1 MSLRMA
7 VVGVGS
13 LGQHHARIL
22 SGLEGVELVAVV
34 DKNLGR
40 AKEIAGKYGTA
51 ALPEYMDLPEL
62 DGVVVASPTVFH
74 LEHAAYFLGK
84 GTAVLC
90 EKPMASSL
98 AECDKILKAG
108 NETGAPL
115 LIGHIE
121 HFNPAV
127 EAAREKITAPGF
139 MEIDRLGVFTGRSLD
154 VDVVYDLMIH
164 DIEISMSLVRRPL
177 EKIDAI
183 GVSVLSDHIDIAN
196 ARLTFEGGC
205 VANLT
210 ASRISRDKIRK
221 LRLFE
226 RNSYFSIDYADQSVE
241 AFKVEK
247 TGEKRNILPLDVP
260 VEKKEPLLAE
270 LQHFINVI
278 KGGARPNVGGDA
290 GREAVRIAALIVDI
304 INAKW
309 QKTP

>member
-22 SGLEGVELVAVV
+22 SQLEGVELVAVA
-34 DKNLGR
+34 DRNLER
-40 AKEIAGKYGTA
+40 AKEIAGKFHTDAVGDHRE
-51 ALPEYMDLPEL
+51 LGEL

-74 LEHAAYFLGK
+74 VEHASYFLKK
-84 GTAVLC
+84 GAAVLC
-90 EKPMASSL
+90 EKPMASSIE
-98 AECDKILKAG
+98 ECDRILEAAKG
-108 NETGAPL
+108 TGSHL

-127 EAAREKITAPGF
+127 EAASEKITAPGF

-164 DIEISMSLVRRPL
+164 DIEISMSLVRKPL

-226 RNSYFSIDYADQSVE
+226 KNSYFSIDYADQSVE
-241 AFKVEK
+241 AFRVER
-247 TGEKRNILPLDVP
+247 TGDKRNILPLDVP

-270 LQHFINVI
+270 LQHFISVI
-278 KGGARPNVGGDA
+278 RGGARPKVDGDA
-290 GREAVRIAALIVDI
+290 GREAVRIAAMIVDA

-309 QKTP
+309 QKTG

>member
-1 MSLRMA
+1 MTLKIA

-22 SGLEGVELVAVV
+22 SGLDGVELVAVV
-34 DKNLGR
+34 DKNGDR
-40 AKEIAGKYGTA
+40 AKEIAGKYNTA
-51 ALPEYMDLPEL
+51 AMTEYRDLPEL

-74 LEHAAYFLGK
+74 LEHAAHFLGK

-90 EKPMASSL
+90 EKPMAASL
-98 AECDKILKAG
+98 EECDRILEAR
-108 NETGAPL
+108 ERTGAAL
-115 LIGHIE
+115 LVGHIE

-127 EAAREKITAPGF
+127 EAAREKVSSPGF

-164 DIEISMSLVRRPL
+164 DIEISMSLVKKPV
-177 EKIDAI
+177 EIVDAI

-226 RNSYFSIDYADQSVE
+226 KNSYFSVDYADQSVE
-241 AFKVEK
+241 AFRVDNSD
-247 TGEKRNILPLDVP
+247 GKRSILPLGIH

-270 LQHFINVI
+270 LQHFVSAVR
-278 KGGARPNVGGDA
+278 GESRPKVDGIS
-290 GREAVRIAALIVDI
+290 GREAVRIASLIVDT